1 MMEPVDWDERLQP
14 TPMNPDPIPNLMD
27 VEHRLVELERKVDL
41 AAGASAER
49 DDRVDA
55 KQDALYA
62 EIHAVRLE
70 FAKLVEG
77 VMGAMT
83 SNPLLSRLLGGSKKE
98 R

>member
-1 MMEPVDWDERLQP
+1 MEPTDWEAVH
-14 TPMNPDPIPNLMD
+14 
-27 VEHRLVELERKVDL
+27 VEHGLGDCPIVVTGNHADPQWQIEIEARLARI
-41 AAGASAER
+41 
-49 DDRVDA
+49 DA

-83 SNPLLSRLLGGSKKE
+83 SNPLLSRLLGGGKKE

>member
-1 MMEPVDWDERLQP
+1 MMEPTDWDVEAARMPILPAGSHADPPWQIEVEERLARIE
-14 TPMNPDPIPNLMD
+14 T
-27 VEHRLVELERKVDL
+27 
-41 AAGASAER
+41 
-49 DDRVDA
+49 
-55 KQDALYA
+55 KQDALYT

-83 SNPLLSRLLGGSKKE
+83 SNPLLSRLLGGGKKE

>member
-1 MMEPVDWDERLQP
+1 MEPVNWDAKLEPGPDDDAAKQFQAGWDAAMRDRDLSEVETDARLARIE
-14 TPMNPDPIPNLMD
+14 T
-27 VEHRLVELERKVDL
+27 
-41 AAGASAER
+41 
-49 DDRVDA
+49 

-83 SNPLLSRLLGGSKKE
+83 SNPLLSRLLGGGKKE